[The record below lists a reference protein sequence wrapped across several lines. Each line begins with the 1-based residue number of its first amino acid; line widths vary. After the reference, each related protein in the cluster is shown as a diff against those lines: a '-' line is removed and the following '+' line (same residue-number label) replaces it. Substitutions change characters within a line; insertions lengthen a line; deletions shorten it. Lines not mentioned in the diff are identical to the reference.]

1 MYFRNRTRIKRTK
14 MFDSFKSISPLLPS
28 SFISSATKFLLPSGF
43 LYLRIYLGA
52 CSGNM
57 DWGPSILFESSMI
70 DTISPTASSKFS
82 SSDRRRFASG
92 SLLSSSCGL
101 FFPRAAAAV
110 ETSAWAWAA
119 AITWA
124 GVLPLNSGSQIGEP
138 KVLILKNKFK
148 HRGEYNLKN

>member
-14 MFDSFKSISPLLPS
+14 MSPPPPPPL
-28 SFISSATKFLLPSGF
+28 FLLQQSF
-43 LYLRIYLGA
+43 CCKMVTVYLRIYLGA

-57 DWGPSILFESSMI
+57 DCGPSILFESSMI

-138 KVLILKNKFK
+138 KVLILKNNSNIAESKI
-148 HRGEYNLKN
+148 